1 MLYRFSVENFRSFK
15 DINEL
20 SFIPQEGKDKHVADR
35 GSAVPVLRSAVIYG
49 PNASGKSNLIKAM
62 DFARSFILDN
72 SRLAKSNNESF
83 RMSNDGNQNP
93 SVFTF
98 QLKIDNQLYE
108 YGFAVSFKRLEVVEE
123 WLVNIRPN
131 TDDVDIFTRE
141 IDENTHRHHIVFN
154 TGEQNG
160 NAKRYE
166 TYKEDLETASSDL
179 VLSSLAVKKFGG
191 DRFKEVVDAV
201 YQWFVK
207 LIVLFPDSTIN
218 LIGAMAKDK
227 EAVNSLYKQY
237 YNLFDIDIDEIQLN
251 PINSGFIDVPEE
263 LKAQLKTDLTR
274 DAEGN
279 YCILHGGSR
288 DYLVKLDENSELE
301 FSEIRFMHKTDDGE
315 VAFGIENESD
325 GTMRL
330 FDIIP
335 VLGKILSEDRVLVVD
350 EIDRSLHCILTRKM
364 LEHFYKNSENRRS
377 QLICTTHDVVLLDRS
392 PITNQEIWFVDKK
405 AKQSTLYPL
414 SSYRL
419 SGDENDII
427 RKYLIGRFAAIP
439 Q

>member
-15 DINEL
+15 DLNEL
-20 SFIPQEGKDKHVADR
+20 SFIPQSNTDKHVAD
-35 GSAVPVLRSAVIYG
+35 GDTLIPVLRSAVIYG
-49 PNASGKSNLIKAM
+49 PNVSGKSNIIKAM
-62 DFARSFILDN
+62 AFARGFILDN
-72 SRLAKSNNESF
+72 TRLAKSNNESF
-83 RMSNDGNQNP
+83 RMNNDGNKTP

-98 QLKIDNQLYE
+98 QIKIENQLYE
-108 YGFAVSFKRLEVVEE
+108 YGFAVSFKKLEVVEE
-123 WLVNIRPN
+123 WLKNCSPD
-131 TDDVDIFTRE
+131 DDVDIFTRE
-141 IDENTHRHHIVFN
+141 WDEDSQHCHIVFN

-166 TYKEDLETASSDL
+166 TYKEDLESASGEL
-179 VLSSLAVKKFGG
+179 VLSSLAAKKFSG
-191 DRFKEVVDAV
+191 DHFKEIIDAV
-201 YQWFVK
+201 YRWFVK
-207 LIVLFPDSTIN
+207 LIILFPNTTIN
-218 LIGAMAKDK
+218 LIGEMAKNK
-227 EAVNSLYKQY
+227 EAVNKLYKQY
-237 YNLFDIDIDEIQLN
+237 YSLFDIDIDEIQLN
-251 PINSGFIDVPEE
+251 RLNGSYVDLPDD
-263 LKAQLKTDLTR
+263 LKAQIKTDLTR
-274 DAEGN
+274 DADGQ

-288 DYLVKLDENSELE
+288 DYLVKLDDNSELE
-301 FSEIRFMHKTDDGE
+301 FSEIKFLHKTQDGD

-364 LEHFYKNSENRRS
+364 MEHFYQKSENRRS

-405 AKQSTLYPL
+405 ARQSSLYPL
-414 SSYRL
+414 SSYKL
-419 SGDENDII
+419 VGDENDII
-427 RKYLIGRFAAIP
+427 RKYLIGRFSAIP

>member
-1 MLYRFSVENFRSFK
+1 M
-15 DINEL
+15 
-20 SFIPQEGKDKHVADR
+20 
-35 GSAVPVLRSAVIYG
+35 
-49 PNASGKSNLIKAM
+49 
-62 DFARSFILDN
+62 
-72 SRLAKSNNESF
+72 
-83 RMSNDGNQNP
+83 
-93 SVFTF
+93 
-98 QLKIDNQLYE
+98 
-108 YGFAVSFKRLEVVEE
+108 
-123 WLVNIRPN
+123 
-131 TDDVDIFTRE
+131 
-141 IDENTHRHHIVFN
+141 
-154 TGEQNG
+154 
-160 NAKRYE
+160 
-166 TYKEDLETASSDL
+166 
-179 VLSSLAVKKFGG
+179 
-191 DRFKEVVDAV
+191 
-201 YQWFVK
+201 K

>member
-1 MLYRFSVENFRSFK
+1 M
-15 DINEL
+15 
-20 SFIPQEGKDKHVADR
+20 DKHVADR
-35 GSAVPVLRSAVIYG
+35 NTEIPILRSAVIYG

-62 DFARSFILDN
+62 AFARNYILDN
-72 SRLAKSNNESF
+72 SRLAKSSNESF
-83 RMSNDGNQNP
+83 RMSNDGNQSP

-98 QLKIDNQLYE
+98 QLKIDDQLYE
-108 YGFAVSFKRLEVVEE
+108 YGFAISFKRLEVLEE
-123 WLVNIRPN
+123 WLVNIRKDVDN
-131 TDDVDIFTRE
+131 VDIFTRE
-141 IDENTHRHHIVFN
+141 FDEEIHRHHIVFN

-179 VLSSLAVKKFGG
+179 VLSNLAVKKFGG
-191 DRFKEVVDAV
+191 DHFKEIVDAV

-227 EAVNSLYKQY
+227 EAVNRLYKQY
-237 YNLFDIDIDEIQLN
+237 YNLFDIDIDEIQLI
-251 PINSGFIDVPEE
+251 PISSGFIDIPKE
-263 LKAQLKTDLTR
+263 LMAQLKTDLTR
-274 DAEGN
+274 DTDGN
-279 YCILHGGSR
+279 SCILHGGNR

-301 FSEIRFMHKTDDGE
+301 FSEIKFLHKTDDGE

-330 FDIIP
+330 FDLIP
-335 VLGKILSEDRVLVVD
+335 VLGKILSEDRVLIVD

-405 AKQSTLYPL
+405 GKQSTLYPL

-419 SGDENDII
+419 SGDKDDII